1 MEPTA
6 VTAVP
11 EIAAIIDGAAD
22 PDLARAGV
30 ERLAT
35 ADPAAAARLVE
46 PLRGRAFVALACASR
61 SLASAVVADPT
72 LLDVVDATDF
82 TEERDPAVVR
92 AEIQAAVAAAGHDD
106 GAGAAALRR
115 TKRREFVRIAV
126 RDLLGL
132 ADLVTVG
139 RELTSLAEV
148 CLEAALG
155 LAAPQIPFA
164 IIGMGKLGGNE
175 LNYSSDV
182 DVLFVHA
189 GNDSQEA
196 DRVGRAVLSI
206 MSTPTADGLVF
217 RTDADLRPEGR
228 AGAVS
233 RTVDSYVTWYGR
245 WARHWEF
252 QALLKARP
260 VAGDEEL
267 GRAFMDASRPFVW
280 REVLD
285 PDMIREARE
294 MKARA
299 EAELTNARASATGSS
314 SGAAAGS
321 ATSSSRSSCSSS
333 STAATTSASARR
345 RRWWRSRE
353 LAAGGYVER
362 RDVGRLGD
370 AYVFLRT
377 VEHRLQ
383 LRDERQTH
391 TLPGDEAE
399 LTLLARV
406 LGYRDQARST
416 ALETFLSEHRAHQA
430 AVRAL
435 HERLF
440 FAPLLDTLA
449 GRGSLS
455 PEAAEERLAA
465 FGFVDA
471 EHTRVA
477 LRELTRG
484 FTRTSR
490 VLGEMLPVI
499 LDWLSGAPD
508 PDLGLLQLRRL
519 AEGPTRGT
527 ALAVTFR
534 DSTGAAERVCRLLGS
549 SRFLG
554 ESLLHQPA
562 FLEML
567 GDDDNLVRE
576 HTREELVEQALETL
590 QWRSDVEQRRAGLRR
605 FKRREFLRIAA
616 RDVLGLVP
624 IEVTARELS
633 NLAEAAVEAARA
645 VARSRAAVRGHR
657 HGPPRRSRAVLRV
670 RHRRAVR
677 VRRRRRHP
685 LRAGPAPRDGGRARD
700 RGDHGGGPD
709 VPHRRQP
716 AAGGQE
722 GSPGP
727 LPRVVPAYY
736 EEYGLPWEFQSLLRA
751 RPVAGDPDLGA
762 RFLDLVEPFVVRD
775 PFPEEFAQEIR
786 RVKVRVEQERIPPGE
801 DPQFHLK
808 LGKGALTDVEFAVQL
823 LQLQHSGTVP
833 AIRTPATMDGIG
845 RLVAADLLAAEDG
858 AALEEAYRFCERAR
872 NARYLD
878 PRPAR
883 RRAARRRR
891 RRAHRTTPRLHPP
904 APDRA
909 ARRVPPRHA
918 SRATRRRP
926 RLLRPQPGL
935 NQARSSSLAKPADV
949 AERRMVTFSR
959 RAR

>member
-6 VTAVP
+6 VAAIP
-11 EIAAIIDGAAD
+11 EIAALIDGAAD

-30 ERLAT
+30 ERLGT

-46 PLRGRAFVALACASR
+46 PLRGPAFVALACASR
-61 SLASAVVADPT
+61 SLSSAVVADPT

-82 TEERDPAVVR
+82 TQERDPGVVR
-92 AEIQAAVAAAGHDD
+92 AEIRAAVAAADD
-106 GAGAAALRR
+106 GGAALRR
-115 TKRREFVRIAV
+115 MKRREFVRIAV

-139 RELTSLAEV
+139 RELTSLAEA
-148 CLEAALG
+148 CLEAALT
-155 LAAPQIPFA
+155 LATPQIPFA

-182 DVLFVHA
+182 DVLFVHS
-189 GNDSQEA
+189 GDDSQEA
-196 DRVGRAVLSI
+196 DRFGRAVLSI
-206 MSTPTADGLVF
+206 MSTPTADGIVF

-299 EAELTNARASATGSS
+299 EAELTKKGLGDRELKRGRGGIRDIEFAVQLLQLVHGRHDERIRSATTLV
-314 SGAAAGS
+314 ALAQ
-321 ATSSSRSSCSSS
+321 
-333 STAATTSASARR
+333 
-345 RRWWRSRE
+345 

-391 TLPGDEAE
+391 TLPGDAAE

-406 LGYRDQARST
+406 LGYRDQARAT
-416 ALETFLSEHRAHQA
+416 ALETFLAEHRAHQA

-519 AEGPTRGT
+519 AEGPTRST

-534 DSTGAAERVCRLLGS
+534 DSTGAAERACRILGS

-567 GDDDNLVRE
+567 GDDDDLVRE

-590 QWRSDVEQRRAGLRR
+590 QWRSDVDQRRAGLRR

-633 NLAEAAVEAARA
+633 NLAEAAVEAAVQSLGPDLPFA
-645 VARSRAAVRGHR
+645 VIGMGRLGGHELSYASDIDVLFVYDGAGATRYEQGLRLATEIVREIGATTAEGQTFRIDANLRPEGKKGPLARS
-657 HGPPRRSRAVLRV
+657 L
-670 RHRRAVR
+670 
-677 VRRRRRHP
+677 
-685 LRAGPAPRDGGRARD
+685 
-700 RGDHGGGPD
+700 
-709 VPHRRQP
+709 
-716 AAGGQE
+716 
-722 GSPGP
+722 GSY
-727 LPRVVPAYY
+727 LAYY

-762 RFLDLVEPFVVRD
+762 RFLELVEPFVVRD
-775 PFPEEFAQEIR
+775 PFPEAFTQEIR

-823 LQLQHSGTVP
+823 LQLQHCGTVP
-833 AIRTPATMDGIG
+833 GIRTPATTDGIG

-872 NARYLD
+872 NARYLSLGQPGD
-878 PRPAR
+878 ALPGGADDVRIGRLLGFTHQPQTELRDEFR
-883 RRAARRRR
+883 RVTRR
-891 RRAHRTTPRLHPP
+891 
-904 APDRA
+904 
-909 ARRVPPRHA
+909 ARRVVDRVFYG
-918 SRATRRRP
+918 R
-926 RLLRPQPGL
+926 
-935 NQARSSSLAKPADV
+935 KVD
-949 AERRMVTFSR
+949 
-959 RAR
+959 

>member
-1 MEPTA
+1 MEPGD
-6 VTAVP
+6 VTANP
-11 EIAAIIDGAAD
+11 EIAAILDAAAD
-22 PDLARAGV
+22 PELARTAV
-30 ERLAT
+30 ARLSA
-35 ADPAAAARLVE
+35 ADPAAAARLGQ
-46 PLRGRAFVALACASR
+46 PARARAFAALACASR
-61 SLASAVVADPT
+61 SLSTAVIADPT
-72 LLDVVDATDF
+72 LLDVVDADDF
-82 TEERDPAVVR
+82 TDERDRAAVR
-92 AEIQAAVAAAGHDD
+92 AELLAAVTAAPD
-106 GAGAAALRR
+106 GGAALRR
-115 TKRREFVRIAV
+115 QKRREFVRIAV
-126 RDLLGL
+126 RDLLGI

-139 RELTSLAEV
+139 RELTSLAEA
-148 CLEAALG
+148 CLEAALA
-155 LAAPQIPFA
+155 LAEPRIPFA

-182 DVLFVHA
+182 DVLFVHS
-189 GNDSQEA
+189 GDDSEEA
-196 DRVGRAVLSI
+196 DRVGRAVLST

-228 AGAVS
+228 AGAIS
-233 RTVDSYVTWYGR
+233 RTVESYVTWYGR

-260 VAGDEEL
+260 VAGDADL
-267 GRAFMDASRPFVW
+267 GREFMEQSRPFVW

-285 PDMIREARE
+285 PEMIREARK

-299 EAELTNARASATGSS
+299 EAELGRKGLGDRELKRGRGGIRDIEFAVQLLQLVHGRHDPQIRSATTLV
-314 SGAAAGS
+314 A
-321 ATSSSRSSCSSS
+321 
-333 STAATTSASARR
+333 
-345 RRWWRSRE
+345 
-353 LAAGGYVER
+353 LAQLAVGGYVER

-391 TLPGDEAE
+391 TLPSDEAE

-406 LGYRDQARST
+406 LGYRDQPRATGLQS
-416 ALETFLSEHRAHQA
+416 FLAEHRAHQA
-430 AVRAL
+430 TVRAL

-471 EHTRVA
+471 QHTRDA

-484 FTRTSR
+484 FSRTSR

-534 DSTGAAERVCRLLGS
+534 DSTGAAERACRVLGS

-562 FLEML
+562 FLETL
-567 GDDDNLVRE
+567 GDDDALLRE
-576 HTREELVEQALETL
+576 RTRDELVEEALETL
-590 QWRSDVEQRRAGLRR
+590 QWRSDVDQRRAGLRR

-616 RDVLGLVP
+616 RDVLGLAP

-633 NLAEAAVEAARA
+633 NLAEAAVEAALQSLSTSLPFA
-645 VARSRAAVRGHR
+645 VIGMGRLGGRELSYASDIDVLFVYAGDGATRYEDALRLAADLVGEIGATTAEGQTFRIDANLRPEGKKGALARSLDAYA
-657 HGPPRRSRAVLRV
+657 S
-670 RHRRAVR
+670 
-677 VRRRRRHP
+677 
-685 LRAGPAPRDGGRARD
+685 
-700 RGDHGGGPD
+700 
-709 VPHRRQP
+709 
-716 AAGGQE
+716 
-722 GSPGP
+722 
-727 LPRVVPAYY
+727 YY

-751 RPVAGDPDLGA
+751 RPVAGNADVGA
-762 RFLDLVEPFVVRD
+762 AFMDLVEPYVVRE
-775 PFPEEFAQEIR
+775 PFPEEFTREIR

-823 LQLQHSGTVP
+823 LQLQHCGSTP
-833 AIRTPATMDGIG
+833 AIRTPATIEGIH
-845 RLVAADLLAAEDG
+845 RLVAAGLLAAEDG
-858 AALEEAYRFCERAR
+858 ATMEEAYRFCERAR
-872 NARYLD
+872 NARYLVLGQPGD
-878 PRPAR
+878 ALPGSPEDVRIGRLLGFTHEPRTELRDEFR
-883 RRAARRRR
+883 RVTRR
-891 RRAHRTTPRLHPP
+891 
-904 APDRA
+904 
-909 ARRVPPRHA
+909 ARRVVDRVFYG
-918 SRATRRRP
+918 RAP
-926 RLLRPQPGL
+926 
-935 NQARSSSLAKPADV
+935 
-949 AERRMVTFSR
+949 E
-959 RAR
+959 